1 MPGSR
6 GEDLYKKKIEF
17 ISYNIFHSK
26 NKVSA
31 IKIGQVI

>member
-1 MPGSR
+1 MFGSR

-17 ISYNIFHSK
+17 ILYNIFYLK

-31 IKIGQVI
+31 IKIG

>member
-1 MPGSR
+1 MPGR
-6 GEDLYKKKIEF
+6 REDLYKKKIEF

-31 IKIGQVI
+31 IKIGQAV